1 MCVQNM
7 EDLASPRQYAQ
18 TCCDSGCATMQYE
31 NGSSTTQELPA
42 WSRTLRA
49 ARRAFIDAAIF
60 VFFLWFMSLAR
71 YDLAVSEPN
80 YSGIFISSA
89 IGFVTVFSCEFWLR
103 FRGRYAKASADE
115 LIATAGII
123 AVACGLIYVVSAFRL
138 YFPLVPLSSPV
149 SAGAMTVMT
158 IAFINWLVSGM
169 RYRRRT
175 VSGGAKSA
183 LIIGAGAHGQLAL
196 KIIRDDPRE
205 EYVAVGLLD
214 DDPEKR
220 HLRIGGVRVLG
231 TLHDLAGAVDQSGAQ
246 ALVLAIP
253 SLAPRRLDEIL
264 SYAGQRSIDVRV
276 LPEIDDV
283 DIRRREVKSSSA
295 VALRPGSFRAVEL
308 DDLIGRHAITTD
320 VEAISDYID
329 GKTVLVTGAG
339 GSIGSYLCSQ
349 LSRFAPGRLVMT
361 DRDESG
367 LHATELVLNG
377 QASLMSEDLILGDLR
392 ERSFIRSL
400 VSDVKPDII
409 FHAAA
414 LKHLTFLER
423 FPSEAVKTNIAA
435 SLELLDAARDF
446 GTESLVHIS
455 TDKAADPISTLGAT
469 KYVTERAVAAVARET
484 GRRYMSVRFGNV
496 LGSRGSVLGTFV
508 TQVSSGG
515 PVTITAPGAT
525 RYFMTAAEACE
536 LVLQAG
542 AIGEPG
548 ETLVLDMGEQVSIED
563 LARRV
568 IALSGQPDVDIVYT
582 GLRPGEKLQEAR
594 LARAEKDERPNH
606 PLITQV
612 PIDPVDIGQVRQL
625 IDVAKSSTARLNPQ
639 RIQLL
644 LADLAG
650 PSVEGWPVLA
660 ADRGSS

>member
-1 MCVQNM
+1 
-7 EDLASPRQYAQ
+7 
-18 TCCDSGCATMQYE
+18 MQYGS
-31 NGSSTTQELPA
+31 GSSATQEL
-42 WSRTLRA
+42 SIRGRTRKA
-49 ARRAFIDAAIF
+49 ARRAFLDASIF
-60 VFFLWFMSLAR
+60 VLFLWFMSLAR
-71 YDLAVSEPN
+71 YDLAVVEPN
-80 YSGIFISSA
+80 YTGILISSLL
-89 IGFVTVFSCEFWLR
+89 GFITIFACEFWLR
-103 FRGRYAKASADE
+103 LRGRYARASADE

-123 AVACGLIYVVSAFRL
+123 AVACGLIYVISAFQL
-138 YFPLVPLSSPV
+138 YHPLVPLSSPV
-149 SAGAMTVMT
+149 SAGAMTILS
-158 IAFINWLVSGM
+158 IAFINWVRSGL
-169 RYRRRT
+169 RYRRRSLSE
-175 VSGGAKSA
+175 VARSA

-196 KIIRDDPRE
+196 RIIRDDPRE

-220 HLRIGGVRVLG
+220 HLRIGGVRVVG
-231 TLHDLAGAVDQSGAQ
+231 TLDNLSEAVDRTGAQ
-246 ALVLAIP
+246 LLVLAIP
-253 SLAPRRLDEIL
+253 SLDPRRLDAIL
-264 SYAGQRSIDVRV
+264 AFAGERGIDVRV
-276 LPEIDDV
+276 ISEFDDV

-320 VEAISDYID
+320 VEAISGYID
-329 GKTVLVTGAG
+329 GRTVLVTGAG

-349 LSRFAPGRLVMT
+349 LSRFEPGRLVMT

-377 QASLMSEDLILGDLR
+377 QASLMSENLILGDLR
-392 ERSFIRSL
+392 ERRFIREL
-400 VSDVKPDII
+400 IRDVQPDII

-423 FPSEAVKTNIAA
+423 FPAEAVKTNIAA
-435 SLELLDAARDF
+435 SLDLLEAARDF
-446 GTESLVHIS
+446 GVESFIHIS

-469 KYVTERAVAAVARET
+469 KFVTERAVAAVAKET

-515 PVTITAPGAT
+515 PVTVTAPGAT

-542 AIGEPG
+542 AIGKPG
-548 ETLVLDMGEQVSIED
+548 ETLVLDMGEQVSIEE
-563 LARRV
+563 LAKRV
-568 IALSGQPDVDIVYT
+568 ISLSGQPEVEIVYT

-594 LARAEKDERPNH
+594 LARTETDERPNH

-612 PIDPVDIGQVRQL
+612 PIDPIDLCEVRKLIETSANGQPNATDGLKRM
-625 IDVAKSSTARLNPQ
+625 
-639 RIQLL
+639 
-644 LADLAG
+644 LAEVAG
-650 PSVEGWPVLA
+650 PSADGWSVVTF
-660 ADRGSS
+660 DRGAL